1 MSVVRDE
8 LARWVGAATAVVFLL
23 FGKGLTDLGR
33 VTWYGLLWA
42 APVVLI
48 FA

>member
-1 MSVVRDE
+1 MPVVRNE
-8 LARWVGAATAVVFLL
+8 LACWAGAATAVVFLL
-23 FGKGLTDLGR
+23 FGKGLADLGH
-33 VTWYGLLWA
+33 VTWYGFLLA